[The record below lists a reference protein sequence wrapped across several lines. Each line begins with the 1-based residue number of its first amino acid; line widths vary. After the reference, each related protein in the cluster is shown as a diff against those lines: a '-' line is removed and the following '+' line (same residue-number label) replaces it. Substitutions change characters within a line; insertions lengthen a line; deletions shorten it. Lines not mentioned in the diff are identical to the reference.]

1 MKRYLFFFAISLS
14 VTFLFSAGINVGAN
28 KPDSQKV
35 SDIRRLLELTG
46 SGNLG
51 MQVMKNMINSY
62 KQMMP
67 DVPQSFW
74 DSFIQEVNADSLV
87 ELIIPIYDKYLS
99 HEEVK
104 DIIKFYESPS
114 GKKLIKVLP
123 SITEESMEAGRNWGK
138 EISNKL
144 IKRLQDEA
152 ERNNTK

>member
-28 KPDSQKV
+28 KPDSQKI